1 MPPQPSHPAAQHQQ
15 QPEQTPPRATGSFN
29 NDDSPSG
36 IAVNT
41 LLMAAYAMTEMGE
54 KKDGSD
60 NNHTDTHTTKA
71 ESAGEA
77 TSSPIKEEENAISQL
92 EMPTDESM
100 GLPAKATAAM
110 TTTSIESTMNP
121 ASVKD
126 EEISQDDKAAAI
138 QESAASNN
146 GTATQQTASND
157 DRKVDTSAPPIEERL
172 SAEISPDNSNE
183 KSRKRLH
190 SAIEENGEEE
200 EAPPSS
206 FHPPPR
212 PPNGK
217 NDTKVELFRK
227 PNKNGEQLPCPE
239 RNVSAD
245 SDDVTGDKREEGKE
259 PPLKKA
265 AVDPTQ

>member
-1 MPPQPSHPAAQHQQ
+1 MPPQPPHPAVQHQQ

-54 KKDGSD
+54 KKDSTD
-60 NNHTDTHTTKA
+60 NNNADTNTKQA

-77 TSSPIKEEENAISQL
+77 TSSSIEKDKNKVSQL

-100 GLPAKATAAM
+100 GLPAKETAATA
-110 TTTSIESTMNP
+110 TTSIESTTKPTLAKN
-121 ASVKD
+121 
-126 EEISQDDKAAAI
+126 EESPQDDKAAAI
-138 QESAASNN
+138 
-146 GTATQQTASND
+146 TKPTQQPGSND
-157 DRKVDTSAPPIEERL
+157 DTKVDTSAPPIEERP
-172 SAEISPDNSNE
+172 SAEISPDNSDE
-183 KSRKRLH
+183 KSRKRLY
-190 SAIEENGEEE
+190 SATVEEEE

-217 NDTKVELFRK
+217 NETKVELFRK
-227 PNKNGEQLPCPE
+227 PTENGEQLPCPE

-245 SDDVTGDKREEGKE
+245 SDDVTGDKQGEAKE